1 MKLNINYKFP
11 YSISILSSFIISIYF
26 IYKGVI
32 AYLIHRELYGG
43 GIDIVIS
50 LRATVAIIMIL
61 LIIIQIQ
68 FLRIKDLKSHKT
80 ILIGVFIMWTT
91 SFLIIAF
98 VSVKEV
104 YFLLMSFVNSI
115 IILISLISLKD
126 QINEERNTLTDK
138 EIYLL
143 QKLANKK

>member
-104 YFLLMSFVNSI
+104 YFLIMSFLNSI

>member
-11 YSISILSSFIISIYF
+11 YSISILWTFIISIYF
-26 IYKGVI
+26 TYKGVI
-32 AYLIHRELYGG
+32 AYFIHRELYGG

-50 LRATVAIIMIL
+50 LRATVALILIL
-61 LIIIQIQ
+61 LIIIQVQ
-68 FLRIKDLKSHKT
+68 FMRIKDLKSHRT
-80 ILIGVFIMWTT
+80 ILIGVFIVWTT
-91 SFLIIAF
+91 SFLITAF

-104 YFLLMSFVNSI
+104 YFLLISFINSI

-126 QINEERNTLTDK
+126 QINEERNTLTEK